1 MSVANDPTTA
11 GIPLCNGSLRVR
23 VVPEEGGR
31 IASFCDADAKAEYL
45 LQPRESYRR
54 PVRLDPWDRFENS
67 ACAGIDECLPSVGA
81 CGEETP
87 GGPVPDHGDFWR
99 LPWAVSAS
107 DCDSLR
113 MAATGY
119 SRPLHFEKRLSLHA
133 SALEIH
139 SSIRNQTD
147 APVPFLYAL
156 HPLLAIDRGDRIVL
170 PPEVSTVRL
179 ESSRHDRVGA
189 PGATIDWP
197 KPGGAGSA
205 VDLSRVEAVSA
216 GTAEMLYTDRLH
228 AGWCGLYRA
237 RYGQGICLRF
247 DPRLL
252 PFLGLW
258 LCFGGWPEDESLPL
272 QYVVAFEP
280 TVAPRGTLAS
290 ALVNRQAPVLAPH
303 ESFDFDIV
311 LEQIGPAPLT
321 YEEFVAQC
329 SRETSF

>member
-1 MSVANDPTTA
+1 
-11 GIPLCNGSLRVR
+11 
-23 VVPEEGGR
+23 
-31 IASFCDADAKAEYL
+31 
-45 LQPRESYRR
+45 
-54 PVRLDPWDRFENS
+54 
-67 ACAGIDECLPSVGA
+67 
-81 CGEETP
+81 
-87 GGPVPDHGDFWR
+87 
-99 LPWAVSAS
+99 
-107 DCDSLR
+107 
-113 MAATGY
+113 
-119 SRPLHFEKRLSLHA
+119 
-133 SALEIH
+133 
-139 SSIRNQTD
+139 
-147 APVPFLYAL
+147 
-156 HPLLAIDRGDRIVL
+156 
-170 PPEVSTVRL
+170 
-179 ESSRHDRVGA
+179 
-189 PGATIDWP
+189 
-197 KPGGAGSA
+197 

-272 QYVVAFEP
+272 QYAVAFEP

>member
-179 ESSRHDRVGA
+179 E
-189 PGATIDWP
+189 
-197 KPGGAGSA
+197 
-205 VDLSRVEAVSA
+205 
-216 GTAEMLYTDRLH
+216 
-228 AGWCGLYRA
+228 
-237 RYGQGICLRF
+237 
-247 DPRLL
+247 
-252 PFLGLW
+252 
-258 LCFGGWPEDESLPL
+258 
-272 QYVVAFEP
+272 
-280 TVAPRGTLAS
+280 
-290 ALVNRQAPVLAPH
+290 
-303 ESFDFDIV
+303 
-311 LEQIGPAPLT
+311 
-321 YEEFVAQC
+321 
-329 SRETSF
+329 